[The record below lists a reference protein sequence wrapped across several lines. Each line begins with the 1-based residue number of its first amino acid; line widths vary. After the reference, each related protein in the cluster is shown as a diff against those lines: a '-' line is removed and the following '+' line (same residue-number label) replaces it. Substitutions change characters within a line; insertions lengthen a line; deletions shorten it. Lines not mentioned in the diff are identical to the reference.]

1 MFHVKHP
8 RTDAL
13 RSVTHAWCASG
24 YFLTRAASVGSPERQ
39 RWRHGGPARAGERTP
54 TVADGR
60 CRVAIIAG
68 QARRQSDQNLTGAP
82 CWRLDVSRETP
93 RDAHHHRRWVRR
105 YLSREAPRN
114 TGAQAPQPDT
124 PLHSQ
129 GEPPP
134 ARTRMG
140 EGYAPHPQQRPRA
153 DMELD
158 TQADAPSWVV
168 RGITRFSPDGYAHL
182 LSTKF
187 TDRMS
192 SRVPASRFSTCVH
205 YRMSIP
211 TDGPRPPREDGPSG
225 RRLATTGT
233 SCTLRSLPSRCGR
246 SLRPRPDRGT
256 AQSAVVTM
264 CPRPPRCR
272 RPHPRPEPSDWRP
285 TRLRHPNFDVDPSP
299 G

>member
-1 MFHVKHP
+1 M
-8 RTDAL
+8 
-13 RSVTHAWCASG
+13 
-24 YFLTRAASVGSPERQ
+24 
-39 RWRHGGPARAGERTP
+39 
-54 TVADGR
+54 
-60 CRVAIIAG
+60 
-68 QARRQSDQNLTGAP
+68 
-82 CWRLDVSRETP
+82 
-93 RDAHHHRRWVRR
+93 
-105 YLSREAPRN
+105 SREAPRN

-134 ARTRMG
+134 ARTRVG

-158 TQADAPSWVV
+158 TQANAPSWVV

-182 LSTKF
+182 LSTRF

-246 SLRPRPDRGT
+246 SLRPRRDRGT

-264 CPRPPRCR
+264 CPRPRGVDAITPAHSRVTGAR
-272 RPHPRPEPSDWRP
+272 RASDTRTSTWTHHRAGTWDDSGGVCAVPSTWDAAPMTGNHTFRTAPVLLTRALARRMSIVATPHHHGRPER
-285 TRLRHPNFDVDPSP
+285 